1 MKQNDLEQYIR
12 DHRDAFDDDR
22 PRGDVWAAISGELDK
37 PRATV
42 RTLRVQRPWY
52 QVAAAV
58 ALLLLAGGA
67 GGAWWV
73 SNNNP
78 ATLAQERVEEL
89 LPEFA
94 EAEAFYTER
103 IDARYAQLAHYRQ
116 DSLLRTDLAAID
128 RAMDELRAEL
138 VDVPPG
144 REEVIVQQMI
154 ANYRLKLQLLERVLE
169 HIEQFDNNG
178 GGTPPDKNNSHEIGI

>member
-1 MKQNDLEQYIR
+1 MSKD
-12 DHRDAFDDDR
+12 
-22 PRGDVWAAISGELDK
+22 P
-37 PRATV
+37 T
-42 RTLRVQRPWY
+42 RT
-52 QVAAAV
+52 
-58 ALLLLAGGA
+58 
-67 GGAWWV
+67 
-73 SNNNP
+73 S
-78 ATLAQERVEEL
+78 
-89 LPEFA
+89 
-94 EAEAFYTER
+94 R

-169 HIEQFDNNG
+169 HIEQFDYNS
-178 GGTPPDKNNSHEIGI
+178 GGTPPDKNIRRGIPPVPSATRRRLRRTISARVNPAGRRDAARCRPHTPVSRRSSAGLFSSAAHAAGWRCAQ